1 MYCTLRDREGV
12 FQVVLLFC
20 AVSTFSFV
28 SVEIGIPFATSEDAL
43 SIYDCDAA
51 SRYVQLASYR
61 DSYICMQCVAAEWN
75 VLCSVVVGVSRL
87 PMPVDGVSMVTCAVV
102 FLTPVLS
109 QME

>member
-1 MYCTLRDREGV
+1 MPSI
-12 FQVVLLFC
+12 LLLPC
-20 AVSTFSFV
+20 AVSNFSFV

-43 SIYDCDAA
+43 TIYDCDAA

-87 PMPVDGVSMVTCAVV
+87 PMPVDGVSMTMRALV
-102 FLTPVLS
+102 FLTSVLS
-109 QME
+109 QMV